1 MISEDK
7 MLFFPGAV
15 SSFFATVLF
24 FVLVIGGCYSVGRIY
39 YQKVEIDILK
49 GKITKYQE
57 AVAAIGDKEE
67 YFKKSIEILQ
77 KNCNR
82 VVKPAVTG
90 GKLNVENLFNNP
102 PR

>member
-1 MISEDK
+1 

-24 FVLVIGGCYSVGRIY
+24 FVIVIGGGYAAVRIY
-39 YQKVEIDILK
+39 YQKIEISILQK
-49 GKITKYQE
+49 KVVQYQE
-57 AVAAIGDKEE
+57 AVAAISGKED

-77 KNCNR
+77 RNCNR
-82 VVKPAVTG
+82 TVKPAVTG

>member
-1 MISEDK
+1 

-24 FVLVIGGCYSVGRIY
+24 FVLVIGGAYAGARIY

-49 GKITKYQE
+49 TKIVQYRE
-57 AVAAIGDKEE
+57 AVDAISGKEA
-67 YFKKSIEILQ
+67 YFKKSLEILQ
-77 KNCNR
+77 RNCNR
-82 VVKPAVTG
+82 TVKPAVTG
-90 GKLNVENLFNNP
+90 GKLNVENLFNNE